1 MRVSIGLVLAA
12 CLASACGNS
21 PERAE
26 PVPVPETAP
35 APPELTS
42 TVLEPTSTIAPTTST
57 EPVTTTTEAPVTTTT
72 VLLREQA
79 TTTVARHPAQ
89 NSSAELAS
97 IRECESGGDYTINTG
112 NGYQG
117 AYQYDR
123 GTWATASSMAGYGEW
138 ATTPVSQVPA
148 HIQDAV
154 TANYISAGYRG
165 AWPNC

>member
-1 MRVSIGLVLAA
+1 MRKLLIGCAL
-12 CLASACGNS
+12 LASACGNS
-21 PERAE
+21 TERVE
-26 PVPVPETAP
+26 PAPVPETAP
-35 APPELTS
+35 TTTELT
-42 TVLEPTSTIAPTTST
+42 TTTLAPTTTIQPVVVT
-57 EPVTTTTEAPVTTTT
+57 EEITTTTALALITTTT